1 MSSGSDKAQANTS
14 DSPLTRQMPPGL
26 FGILLAAAVLL
37 VFYVVGRST
46 PSLPPDP
53 NFVAYGKQVPE
64 FKAETVD
71 GKTVQLSDFKGKV
84 VLLNY
89 WATWCG
95 PCLMEMPDLIRLQEK
110 FGPKGFV
117 VLGIS
122 VDEPDQWDNVKE
134 LARQRKLN
142 YPVFRLT
149 KELLDG
155 LGAPEGLPT
164 SYLVDKSGK
173 VVAQFVGVDSRISPE
188 QKIGAEV
195 EKLL

>member
-1 MSSGSDKAQANTS
+1 MSSGSDKVQANTS
-14 DSPLTRQMPPGL
+14 DSPMTRQMPPGL
-26 FGILLAAAVLL
+26 FAILLAAGVLL
-37 VFYVVGRST
+37 VFYIVGRAT

-53 NFVAYGKQVPE
+53 NFAAYGKQVPE
-64 FKAETVD
+64 FKADTAD
-71 GKTVQLSDFKGKV
+71 GKTVQLSDLKGKV

-95 PCLMEMPDLIRLQEK
+95 PCRMEMPDLIRLQEK

-117 VLGIS
+117 VLGVS

-134 LARQRKLN
+134 FTRQQALN
-142 YPVFRLT
+142 YPVFLIT
-149 KELLDG
+149 KELIQG
-155 LGAPEGLPT
+155 LEPPRSLPT

-173 VVAQFVGVDSRISPE
+173 VVAQFVGVDPMFTPE